1 MIDAAHDDLCHAADP
16 CVFRDLHRRSR
27 PVHHGNLRPL
37 LLRQVQIAA
46 QLLYIPCGKEILQ
59 DLFGLAFPTDFSHPK
74 KPLHIPMLGMP
85 APLGVVV
92 RRFIHQDSWN
102 LVNINPPGVECRGI
116 RFSYSARPPVRSAG
130 TMYPVL
136 HAGLHIA
143 HHQISALFLR
153 LMRRLRQGIRFAH
166 AAAQPK
172 GIFSLPGG
180 ASASGS
186 YGKFAH
192 SLSVCPL
199 CTHPPTTRHRINT
212 LSRYR
217 ITRNTTKP

>member
-59 DLFGLAFPTDFSHPK
+59 DLFGLAFPTDFSPPEEASPHPDAWYAGT
-74 KPLHIPMLGMP
+74 P
-85 APLGVVV
+85 GVVV

-153 LMRRLRQGIRFAH
+153 LMRRLRQGIRFCSRRPH
-166 AAAQPK
+166 SQK
-172 GIFSLPGG
+172 GFLASPEDPPLPDRVGN
-180 ASASGS
+180 SRI
-186 YGKFAH
+186 H
-192 SLSVCPL
+192 CLSVPYVPSPS
-199 CTHPPTTRHRINT
+199 HN
-212 LSRYR
+212 SS
-217 ITRNTTKP
+217 

>member
-1 MIDAAHDDLCHAADP
+1 MEICAP
-16 CVFRDLHRRSR
+16 CCSAKCRLQRSCFIFPVVKKFCRTCLVWRFRQTFPTRRSLSTSR
-27 PVHHGNLRPL
+27 CLVCRYPWVL
-37 LLRQVQIAA
+37 LCAA
-46 QLLYIPCGKEILQ
+46 SSTRTVGIWSISTLPELSAAVFVFLIQQ
-59 DLFGLAFPTDFSHPK
+59 DLPSVQQG
-74 KPLHIPMLGMP
+74 
-85 APLGVVV
+85 
-92 RRFIHQDSWN
+92 Q
-102 LVNINPPGVECRGI
+102 CI
-116 RFSYSARPPVRSAG
+116 RSYMR
-130 TMYPVL
+130 
-136 HAGLHIA
+136 LHIA

-166 AAAQPK
+166 AAAYPK
-172 GIFSLPGG
+172 RIFSLPGG

-186 YGKFAH
+186 CGKFAH

>member
-59 DLFGLAFPTDFSHPK
+59 DLLVWRFRQTFPTRRSLSTSRCLVCRHPWVLLCAASSTRTVGIWSISTL
-74 KPLHIPMLGMP
+74 PELSAAVFVFLIQ
-85 APLGVVV
+85 
-92 RRFIHQDSWN
+92 QDLPS
-102 LVNINPPGVECRGI
+102 VQQGQCI
-116 RFSYSARPPVRSAG
+116 RSYMR
-130 TMYPVL
+130 
-136 HAGLHIA
+136 LHIA

-166 AAAQPK
+166 AAA
-172 GIFSLPGG
+172 
-180 ASASGS
+180 
-186 YGKFAH
+186 
-192 SLSVCPL
+192 
-199 CTHPPTTRHRINT
+199 
-212 LSRYR
+212 
-217 ITRNTTKP
+217 

>member
-85 APLGVVV
+85 LLCAASSTRTVGIWSISTLPELNAAVFV
-92 RRFIHQDSWN
+92 FLIQQDLPS
-102 LVNINPPGVECRGI
+102 VQQGQCI
-116 RFSYSARPPVRSAG
+116 RSYMR
-130 TMYPVL
+130 
-136 HAGLHIA
+136 LHIA

-166 AAAQPK
+166 A
-172 GIFSLPGG
+172 G
-180 ASASGS
+180 
-186 YGKFAH
+186 
-192 SLSVCPL
+192 
-199 CTHPPTTRHRINT
+199 RIA
-212 LSRYR
+212 
-217 ITRNTTKP
+217 KKDF

>member
-27 PVHHGNLRPL
+27 PVHHGNLRSL

-136 HAGLHIA
+136 HAAPHSPPPDQRPLSAPDAPLTTGHTFCSRGRIA
-143 HHQISALFLR
+143 KR
-153 LMRRLRQGIRFAH
+153 
-166 AAAQPK
+166 
-172 GIFSLPGG
+172 IFSLPEGPPLPDRMG
-180 ASASGS
+180 NSL
-186 YGKFAH
+186 H
-192 SLSVCPL
+192 SLFVCPL

>member
-1 MIDAAHDDLCHAADP
+1 MTIFATPLTLAYSAICTAGAVPYTMEICAP
-16 CVFRDLHRRSR
+16 CCSAKCRLQRSCFIFPVVKKSCRACLVWRFRQTFPTRRSLSTSR
-27 PVHHGNLRPL
+27 CLVCRHPWVL
-37 LLRQVQIAA
+37 LCAA
-46 QLLYIPCGKEILQ
+46 SSTRTVGIWSISTLPELSAAVFVFLIQQ
-59 DLFGLAFPTDFSHPK
+59 DLPS
-74 KPLHIPMLGMP
+74 
-85 APLGVVV
+85 V
-92 RRFIHQDSWN
+92 QQ
-102 LVNINPPGVECRGI
+102 EQCI
-116 RFSYSARPPVRSAG
+116 RSYMR
-130 TMYPVL
+130 
-136 HAGLHIA
+136 LHIA

-153 LMRRLRQGIRFAH
+153 LMRRLRQGIRFAP
-166 AAAQPK
+166 AAASPK

-199 CTHPPTTRHRINT
+199 CTHPPTTRHRIHT

>member
-59 DLFGLAFPTDFSHPK
+59 GLFGLAFSDRLFPPEEASPHPDAWYAGH
-74 KPLHIPMLGMP
+74 PWVLLCAASSTRTVGIWSISTLPELN
-85 APLGVVV
+85 AAVFVFL
-92 RRFIHQDSWN
+92 IQQDLPS
-102 LVNINPPGVECRGI
+102 VQQEQCI
-116 RFSYSARPPVRSAG
+116 RSYMR
-130 TMYPVL
+130 
-136 HAGLHIA
+136 LHIA

-166 AAAQPK
+166 AAA
-172 GIFSLPGG
+172 
-180 ASASGS
+180 
-186 YGKFAH
+186 
-192 SLSVCPL
+192 
-199 CTHPPTTRHRINT
+199 
-212 LSRYR
+212 
-217 ITRNTTKP
+217 

>member
-136 HAGLHIA
+136 HAAPHSPPPDQRPLSAPDAPLTTGHTFCSRGRIA
-143 HHQISALFLR
+143 
-153 LMRRLRQGIRFAH
+153 
-166 AAAQPK
+166 K
-172 GIFSLPGG
+172 KDFSLPGG

-192 SLSVCPL
+192 SLFVCPL

>member
-1 MIDAAHDDLCHAADP
+1 MTIFAMPLTLAYSAICTAGAVPYTMEICAP
-16 CVFRDLHRRSR
+16 CCSAKCRL
-27 PVHHGNLRPL
+27 P
-37 LLRQVQIAA
+37 A

-59 DLFGLAFPTDFSHPK
+59 GLFGLAFPTVFSHPK

-85 APLGVVV
+85 APWVLLCS
-92 RRFIHQDSWN
+92 RFIHQDSWN

-166 AAAQPK
+166 A
-172 GIFSLPGG
+172 G
-180 ASASGS
+180 
-186 YGKFAH
+186 
-192 SLSVCPL
+192 
-199 CTHPPTTRHRINT
+199 RIA
-212 LSRYR
+212 
-217 ITRNTTKP
+217 KKDF